1 MNPNDRPLYDPP
13 DAKLHCRQ
21 QLIGGHYFIIL
32 PLIVTAL
39 NPKKKKKEKKHMLP
53 MDSRKKRTKIS

>member
-39 NPKKKKKEKKHMLP
+39 NPKKKKKEKKTYA
-53 MDSRKKRTKIS
+53 SNGF